1 MGAIG
6 VDADTAAIGV
16 DADTA
21 AIGVDVDTE
30 AVTGAVVTSSGTLL
44 SLEGT
49 LLPDFF
55 FLGAFPPFLPAPWR
69 IQT

>member
-1 MGAIG
+1 M
-6 VDADTAAIGV
+6 DADTAAVGV
-16 DADTA
+16 DAN
-21 AIGVDVDTE
+21 TE

-55 FLGAFPPFLPAPWR
+55 FLGASLLFFLLLGAFQ
-69 IQT
+69 IDLSQTNSEILCHC